1 MSRDKSDG
9 VKMNEKNLEKIRKI
23 IIAIL
28 LTTIFLVP
36 LIVSLKIVPIP
47 ESLQQLYNQEVSYD
61 FFAYAKVQVLKTGT
75 ILSFILVL
83 FYQWNMRKK
92 HATPQNK
99 GIKILLLV
107 FAVSIMIS
115 FLLSEHKQ
123 LAWMGMID
131 RYEGTLTWLC
141 YIGLTYITMTVVKTR
156 RDINALV
163 GSFVLSASIVS
174 IIGAFQMFGMDFFKT
189 DLGKLMMLGSRYE
202 ELFMQVNFN
211 FEKGRVYSTL
221 YNPNYVGSLVALS
234 FPLTIYCVA
243 ATRQWWMKLG
253 FAILIIPQMISLIG
267 SDSTGGFVAVAM
279 SILFMIIYVLIKYRT
294 NIKVYVGATIIFI
307 IGIILL
313 TQLSIFEPYM
323 NKIAESLDVTDD
335 TAFTTEFASVE
346 YNHPEITY
354 YLQNGEHI
362 IIAPIESGLDVESQ
376 GEGEVIQD
384 DKNERIIYKIISDEY
399 IKKVTYYYKTGL
411 IRVHVKNIET
421 EKTSESRFNYYY
433 TGQFSVGTLPLD
445 EENYNVESIG
455 WFKNEG
461 FMSGRGYIWNRTIP
475 MILDNP
481 IFGYGADTFTINY
494 PQVDL
499 LYKRTIFANQAIIV
513 DKPHNLFLN
522 IGLNFGFV
530 GLVLFLGIVLY
541 TFIRSRMD
549 FLVIPILSY
558 FVVGL
563 VNDSVVFVTFM
574 MFALLGILLTTLNLE
589 KSKKEQI

>member
-61 FFAYAKVQVLKTGT
+61 FFAYAKVQILKTGT

-123 LAWMGMID
+123 LAWIGMIE

-174 IIGAFQMFGMDFFKT
+174 IIGAFQMLGMDFFKT

-211 FEKGRVYSTL
+211 FEEGRVYSTL

-253 FAILIIPQMISLIG
+253 FTILIIPQMISLIG

-279 SILFMIIYVLIKYRT
+279 SILFMIIYALIKYRT
-294 NIKVYVGATIIFI
+294 NIKVYVGATTLFI

-346 YNHPEITY
+346 YNHPAITY

-362 IIAPIESGLDVESQ
+362 TVEPLDGGLNVESE

-384 DKNERIIYKIISDEY
+384 VENERIIYKIISDDY
-399 IKKVTYYYKTGL
+399 VKQVVYRYKTGL
-411 IRVHVKNIET
+411 VRIYVKHSES
-421 EKTSESRFNYYY
+421 EKKAESRFNFYY

-445 EENYNVESIG
+445 EDNYDAESIG
-455 WFKNEG
+455 WFKNEH

-475 MILDNP
+475 MILDKP
-481 IFGYGADTFTINY
+481 MVGYGSDTFTINY
-494 PQVDL
+494 PQGDL
-499 LYKRTIFANQAIIV
+499 IYKKQIFGNHAIIV
-513 DKPHNLFLN
+513 DKPHNLYLN
-522 IGLNFGFV
+522 IVLNFGFV
-530 GLVLFLGIVLY
+530 GLFFFLGITLY
-541 TFIRSRMD
+541 TFIKSQMD

-563 VNDSVVFVTFM
+563 VNDSVFFVTYM
-574 MFALLGILLTTLNLE
+574 MFALFGILLTMLNLE
-589 KSKKEQI
+589 KSKKTQI